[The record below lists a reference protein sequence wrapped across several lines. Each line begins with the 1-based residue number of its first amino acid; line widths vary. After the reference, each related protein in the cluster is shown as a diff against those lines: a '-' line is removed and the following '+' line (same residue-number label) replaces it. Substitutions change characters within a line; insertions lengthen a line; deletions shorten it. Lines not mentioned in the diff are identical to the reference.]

1 MYRRPPTPAQRRA
14 LDALVAVEAERRR
27 REALEAMAPPRTV
40 MDDLADM
47 IRLLDVATGCHAPRN
62 LVCNQGREAA

>member
-1 MYRRPPTPAQRRA
+1 
-14 LDALVAVEAERRR
+14 
-27 REALEAMAPPRTV
+27 

-47 IRLLDVATGCHAPRN
+47 IRLLDVVTGCHAPRN